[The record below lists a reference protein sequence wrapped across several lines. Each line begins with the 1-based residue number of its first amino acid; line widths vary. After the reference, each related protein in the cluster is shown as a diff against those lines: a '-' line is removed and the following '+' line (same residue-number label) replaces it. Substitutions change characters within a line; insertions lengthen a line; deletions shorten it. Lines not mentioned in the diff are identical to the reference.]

1 MSRGHAV
8 GDPRSLPARARP
20 QPSSDGIALAVLGT
34 GYLGATHAIC
44 MASLGHRVVGVD
56 SDAIKVEALIAGRV
70 PFYEPDLAPM
80 LGSWRDAGSLTF
92 TTDPTS
98 VEADIYFLC
107 VPTPQEAN
115 GKRCDLGPVHSA
127 LRALAP
133 QLRAGDVVVGK
144 STVPVGTAA
153 SLLALLR
160 RLRPDIEVSLCWNP
174 EFLRE
179 GHAVEDT
186 LRPSRLVLGI
196 ADGDKR
202 SEVLLRR
209 VYAPL
214 IQAGCPVIVTDLAT
228 AELMKV
234 AANAFL
240 ATKISF
246 INAMAQV
253 CDAADADVVTLA
265 EGLGLD
271 PRIGAGSLAPGL
283 GFGGGCL
290 PKDLHALQA
299 RAEELGVGDAVAFLE
314 DVDAVNEQVRTGVV
328 SAARDAVGGDLAGV
342 RIAALGAA
350 FKAGSDDVRESPALA
365 VIARLAA
372 EGARVRVYD
381 PEAMA
386 RAAIDVPAAEYVA
399 SAQAAMLG
407 AELTM
412 VLTEWPEF
420 ARIDPT
426 QAAGWVRLPVMIDA
440 RHIVDRGAWQS
451 AGWTVR
457 APGRRPYEPT
467 AAPSEPY
474 ARGAVSG

>member
-1 MSRGHAV
+1 
-8 GDPRSLPARARP
+8 
-20 QPSSDGIALAVLGT
+20 
-34 GYLGATHAIC
+34 
-44 MASLGHRVVGVD
+44 
-56 SDAIKVEALIAGRV
+56 
-70 PFYEPDLAPM
+70 
-80 LGSWRDAGSLTF
+80 
-92 TTDPTS
+92 
-98 VEADIYFLC
+98 
-107 VPTPQEAN
+107 
-115 GKRCDLGPVHSA
+115 
-127 LRALAP
+127 
-133 QLRAGDVVVGK
+133 
-144 STVPVGTAA
+144 
-153 SLLALLR
+153 
-160 RLRPDIEVSLCWNP
+160 
-174 EFLRE
+174 
-179 GHAVEDT
+179 
-186 LRPSRLVLGI
+186 
-196 ADGDKR
+196 
-202 SEVLLRR
+202 
-209 VYAPL
+209 
-214 IQAGCPVIVTDLAT
+214 
-228 AELMKV
+228 
-234 AANAFL
+234 
-240 ATKISF
+240 
-246 INAMAQV
+246 
-253 CDAADADVVTLA
+253 
-265 EGLGLD
+265 
-271 PRIGAGSLAPGL
+271 
-283 GFGGGCL
+283 
-290 PKDLHALQA
+290 
-299 RAEELGVGDAVAFLE
+299 
-314 DVDAVNEQVRTGVV
+314 TGVV

-440 RHIVDRGAWQS
+440 RHIVDRGAWHS